1 MKIKFSLSLPRD
13 EVSIPVVRNIC
24 SRSLGVLGVQR
35 ECLDD
40 VRLAL
45 TEACANVLLHAHAD
59 DEYEVSV
66 GIDEWTAV
74 IDVTDRG
81 GGFEESVGERE
92 THPFTAGDGP
102 DGLDRV
108 AERGRGILLMRALMD
123 HVHFHAVDGPPGGTR
138 VHLEK
143 RLRWEAEAPG
153 AQLRRPPDQGT
164 WPDGDRG
171 VSAHPDGP
179 TRPWAWR

>member
-1 MKIKFSLSLPRD
+1 MEIKFSLSLPRD
-13 EVSIPVVRNIC
+13 VVSIPVVRHIC

-35 ECLDD
+35 ECLED

-66 GIDEWTAV
+66 DIDDWTAV
-74 IDVTDRG
+74 IEVTDRG
-81 GGFEESVGERE
+81 GGFAEMVATCMTQPGG
-92 THPFTAGDGP
+92 AP
-102 DGLDRV
+102 DGLSRV

-123 HVHFHAVDGPPGGTR
+123 HVRFHAVDGPPGGTR

-153 AQLRRPPDQGT
+153 IQLRRLRHPRPPT
-164 WPDGDRG
+164 WPDSDGG
-171 VSAHPDGP
+171 PAHPDGP
-179 TRPWAWR
+179 TRPRVWQ